1 VQTAAV
7 GAAVKQ
13 LEVHSE
19 ICAGVKAIQLARLKL
34 PEITVAAQQASTA
47 RKKVKN
53 PATKGARDRVGIRA

>member
-7 GAAVKQ
+7 GVVVKQ

-19 ICAGVKAIQLARLKL
+19 ICDGVKANQLARLKL
-34 PEITVAAQQASTA
+34 PEIAVAAQQASTA

-53 PATKGARDRVGIRA
+53 PATNGARERFGIRA